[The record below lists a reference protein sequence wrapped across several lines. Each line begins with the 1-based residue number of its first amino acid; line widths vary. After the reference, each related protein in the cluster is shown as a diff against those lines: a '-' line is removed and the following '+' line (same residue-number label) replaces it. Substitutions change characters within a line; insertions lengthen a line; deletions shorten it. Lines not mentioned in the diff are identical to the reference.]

1 MTALQGTDG
10 TSSALPKRRPWYA
23 RLYAQVLIAIVIGGV
38 LGVVDPGLAADMK
51 PLGDAFIKA
60 IRMIITPIIFTTV
73 VVGIARM
80 GDMSRIAQVGV
91 KALVYF
97 EVVSTAALIIGLIVV
112 NLYHPG
118 AGMNVDP
125 KTLDAKLVAGYAASA
140 KSVNLIDFF
149 LGMIPTSVVDAF
161 AKGDILPVVLFSALF
176 GLALTRTGER
186 TRGLVDLLDQVS
198 RGLFGIVAF
207 IMYLA
212 PLGAFG
218 AMAFTIG
225 KYGLGTLVQLGQLIA
240 GVYVVSIVFVIVVLG
255 GLLRF
260 AGFPL
265 WKTLRYFG
273 DEILIVF
280 GATSAETMI
289 PRLMVKLERLGCAR
303 EVVGLVIPTGYSFN
317 MDGTA
322 IYMTMAVM
330 FIAQATN
337 IDLSLT
343 QQLTILFVMLFT
355 SKGAAGVTG
364 GGFIALAATMP
375 AIGVLPVGGLAL
387 LLGIDRFMAEIRAAT
402 NLTSNAIAT
411 MVVARWCDAVDL
423 ERARRVL
430 DGEAVSTGDPLER
443 TLT

>member
-1 MTALQGTDG
+1 MTAAASAASPRGQG
-10 TSSALPKRRPWYA
+10 RPWYA
-23 RLYAQVLIAIVIGGV
+23 KLYVQVLIAIVIGGA
-38 LGVVDPGLAADMK
+38 LGVADPGLAAHMK

-60 IRMIITPIIFTTV
+60 IRMIIAPIIFTTV
-73 VVGIARM
+73 VVGVARM
-80 GDMSRIAQVGV
+80 GEARRVAQVGV

-97 EVVSTAALIIGLIVV
+97 EAISTAALIIGLAVA
-112 NLYHPG
+112 NLYRPG

-125 KTLDAKLVAGYAASA
+125 ATLDAKLVAGYAKSA
-140 KSVNLIDFF
+140 QSVNLIDFF
-149 LGMIPTSVVDAF
+149 LDMIPSSVVGAF
-161 AKGDILPVVLFSALF
+161 AKGDILPIVLFSVLF
-176 GLALTRTGER
+176 GLALARYER
-186 TRGLVDLLDQVS
+186 TRPLVDILDQLS
-198 RGLFGIVAF
+198 RGLFGVVAI
-207 IMYLA
+207 IMYAA

-225 KYGLGTLVQLGQLIA
+225 KYGLGTLWQLGQLIA
-240 GVYVVSIVFVIVVLG
+240 GVYIVSILFVVIVLG
-255 GLLRF
+255 GLLRV
-260 AGFPL
+260 AGFGL
-265 WKTLRYFG
+265 WQTLRYFA

-289 PRLMVKLERLGCAR
+289 PRVMAKLERMGCAR
-303 EVVGLVIPTGYSFN
+303 EIVGLVMPTGFSFN

-322 IYMTMAVM
+322 IYMTMAVL

-337 IDLSLT
+337 IELGLV

-364 GGFIALAATMP
+364 GGFIALAATLP

-411 MVVARWCDAVDL
+411 IIVARWCGAIDMA
-423 ERARRVL
+423 RAGRVL
-430 DGEAVSTGDPLER
+430 GGVDGGEAGATS
-443 TLT
+443 